1 MGSKK
6 NNQVLKR
13 VRNIN
18 KIQNPS
24 RATIKSNDF
33 TIILIIINALA
44 QICIAK
50 IYTSNYRFINARI
63 FIIKEYEFP
72 SIHACITFHS
82 YTPATH

>member
-1 MGSKK
+1 MHWLRY
-6 NNQVLKR
+6 VL
-13 VRNIN
+13 
-18 KIQNPS
+18 
-24 RATIKSNDF
+24 
-33 TIILIIINALA
+33 
-44 QICIAK
+44 AK